1 MGETAAASSRT
12 WRFDPDSGRIGGWI
26 DGEEALRQA
35 VLLRLL
41 TPRYEHMIYS
51 FGYGSE
57 LAGLI
62 GKDGGYVQAA
72 VPAMVEEAL
81 LRDERILAVRDE
93 MCIRDRDSGFRKAL
107 EEFFSREM
115 RGRVKNLC
123 KEAVN
128 KGIAWLQVYP
138 DGERLGCRKIP
149 SEQVI
154 PLWQDGELSLIH
166 IFFDFFT
173 GLDQVLRLAAD
184 FFIDFFTGAFL
195 VPISAVQQGNPHGN
209 CADVQIFLLNHGDG
223 FHDIVY
229 VDQS

>member
-1 MGETAAASSRT
+1 MTGLLPETAVLGETAAASSRT

-81 LRDERILAVRDE
+81 LRDERILAVRDVNV
-93 MCIRDRDSGFRKAL
+93 SRKKDAVTVS
-107 EEFFSREM
+107 FTA
-115 RGRVKNLC
+115 
-123 KEAVN
+123 EAS
-128 KGIAWLQVYP
+128 W
-138 DGERLGCRKIP
+138 
-149 SEQVI
+149 
-154 PLWQDGELSLIH
+154 
-166 IFFDFFT
+166 
-173 GLDQVLRLAAD
+173 
-184 FFIDFFTGAFL
+184 GAFSGETE
-195 VPISAVQQGNPHGN
+195 ISG
-209 CADVQIFLLNHGDG
+209 
-223 FHDIVY
+223 
-229 VDQS
+229 